1 MKRGKKYVESA
12 KLIEA
17 GKVYE
22 VEDALALA
30 IETAK
35 CNFDETIEVHA
46 RLGVDPR
53 HADQQVRGVVV
64 LPNGTGKSLR
74 VLAIV
79 KGDKVDAALAAGA
92 DFAGSEEMVQKI
104 QSENWF
110 DYDVIVTTPDMM
122 GQVGRLGKVLG
133 PKGLMPSPKSGTVSM
148 DFEKAIK
155 EIKAGKV
162 EYRVDKQAI
171 VHVIIGKKSF
181 GVEKLTENYQALM
194 EAIIKAK
201 PVAAKGTYLKSI
213 YVTSTM
219 GPSIKVTTKVLQN

>member
-22 VEDALALA
+22 VVDALALA

-104 QSENWF
+104 QTENWF

-181 GVEKLTENYQALM
+181 GVEKLTENYNALM

-219 GPSIKVTTKVLQN
+219 GPSIKVTTKVQQN